1 MRLNLNITHGVIASL
16 LALLTSGA
24 GRVARAADLSSV
36 SGTVVDSGG
45 GAVAEATVT
54 LRQGLREAY
63 RTSTNASGRF
73 SFAAQVGR
81 YEISVRRDGFSVTSR
96 SLDLPLAPGDA
107 LRIELRPGAFVESVE
122 VVGTRLAGSV
132 EAVERLPGS
141 VDTLDAAALEGSRVL
156 NVNEALRKASGVNVR
171 DEEGLGLRP
180 NIGIRGLNP
189 TRSSKTLLLED
200 GLFLTYAPYGDNASY
215 YHPPIERFDGV
226 EIVKGAGQIAY
237 GPVTVGGVVNYL
249 TPAPPAKPQAR
260 LRAAFGNRRHFS
272 GLASAGGTWGRTGL
286 LAEIMRKQGD
296 GARDNL
302 NSAVNDV
309 NLKLVATVSDRQFLT
324 LKGNYYDEDSMITYS
339 GLTLSEWTA
348 NPRQNPFIN
357 DAFNGWRVGGSVKH
371 SLILGDSSLL
381 TTHVY
386 GSRFSRDWWRQSSNS
401 SQRPNDRSDPAC
413 AGMQNLLTACGNE
426 GRLRDFDHFGIEP
439 RLRLG
444 LTVFGLRSEAELG
457 VRAHA
462 EIQERIQANGTT
474 PLARQGLIVE
484 DNRRTNQAYST
495 FLQNRILLG
504 DVTLSTGVRFESIEY
519 QRTNRLGN
527 GGAGARGTTRVT
539 QWIPGIGL
547 AFTPGERLTLF
558 TGLHRGFA
566 PPRTE
571 DIISQSGGVVQ
582 LDAERSWNMEAGL
595 RALPLRGVR
604 LDATWFRNDYS
615 NQVVAASLAGG
626 SGATFT
632 NGGATLQQG
641 AEVGLRLDSTTIRS
655 SPHTVFLRAA
665 FTLLATARFQGV
677 RFSSVSGSSGV
688 RVSGNRLPYAPQ
700 QFVTISAGVTHAS
713 GLRAQIEAA
722 HVADQFSDDLN
733 SVASSA
739 DGQRGLVPAFTIWN
753 ATLNFDRG
761 RVGLYVS
768 GKNLLDRLY
777 IADRSRGLIPGP
789 QRLVMVG
796 LSARF

>member
-1 MRLNLNITHGVIASL
+1 MRLILNILS
-16 LALLTSGA
+16 
-24 GRVARAADLSSV
+24 RVALAADLSSV
-36 SGTVVDSGG
+36 RGTVVDSSGG
-45 GAVAEATVT
+45 PVAQATVT
-54 LRQGLREAY
+54 LRQGLREAL
-63 RTSTNASGRF
+63 RTSTNASGQF
-73 SFAAQVGR
+73 SFAAREGR
-81 YEISVRRDGFSVTSR
+81 YEVSARRDGFSVTSR
-96 SLDLPLAPGDA
+96 SLDLPLASGDA
-107 LRIELRPGAFVESVE
+107 LRLELHPGAFVESVE

-156 NVNEALRKASGVNVR
+156 NVNEALRKVTGVHVR
-171 DEEGLGLRP
+171 DEEGLALRP

-215 YHPPIERFDGV
+215 YHPPIERFEGV
-226 EIVKGAGQIAY
+226 EIVKGAAQIAY

-249 TPAPPAKPQAR
+249 TPSPPAKPEAR
-260 LRAAFGNRRHFS
+260 LRAAFGNRRLFS

-286 LAEIMRKQGD
+286 LTEIMRKQGD
-296 GARDNL
+296 GARDNV

-309 NLKLVATVSDRQFLT
+309 NLKVVTTLSDRQSLT
-324 LKGNYYDEDSMITYS
+324 IKGNYYAEDSTITYS
-339 GLTLSEWTA
+339 GLTLAEWTA

-357 DAFNGWRVGGSVKH
+357 DAFFGWRVGGSVKH

-381 TTHVY
+381 TTQVY

-413 AGMQNLLTACGNE
+413 AGMQNLLTSCGNE

-444 LTVFGLRSEAELG
+444 LKLFGLRNEAELG
-457 VRAHA
+457 LRAHG
-462 EIQERIQANGTT
+462 EIQERIQANGPT
-474 PLARQGLIVE
+474 PRAREGLIVE
-484 DNRRTNQAYST
+484 DNRRTNQAYSA
-495 FLQNRILLG
+495 FLQNRVLLG
-504 DVTLSTGVRFESIEY
+504 DVTLSAGVRFESIEY
-519 QRTNRLGN
+519 HRTNRLGN
-527 GGAGARGTTRVT
+527 GGAGVSGATRVS

-547 AFTPGERLTLF
+547 AFTPSERLTLF
-558 TGLHRGFA
+558 TGIHRGFA

-571 DIISQSGGVVQ
+571 DIITQNGGVVL
-582 LDAERSWNMEAGL
+582 LDAEKSWNLEAGV
-595 RALPLRGVR
+595 RALPHRGVR
-604 LDATWFRNDYS
+604 VDATVFRNNYS

-641 AEVGLRLDSTTIRS
+641 AELGLRLDSTALRS

-665 FTLLATARFQGV
+665 LTLLSTARFDGV
-677 RFSSVSGSSGV
+677 RFSSVSGQSEV
-688 RVSGNRLPYAPQ
+688 RVSGNRLPYAPRQ
-700 QFVTISAGVTHAS
+700 LVTISAGVTHAS
-713 GLRAQIEAA
+713 GLKAQIEAA
-722 HVADQFSDDLN
+722 EIGDQFSDDLN
-733 SVASSA
+733 SSMSSA

-761 RVGLYVS
+761 RLGLYIS

-789 QRLVMVG
+789 PRLVMAGV
-796 LSARF
+796 SAKF

>member
-1 MRLNLNITHGVIASL
+1 MRLNLNIIHGVIASL
-16 LALLTSGA
+16 LALLTPGA
-24 GRVARAADLSSV
+24 GRVALAADLSSV
-36 SGTVVDSGG
+36 SGTVVDSSGG
-45 GAVAEATVT
+45 PVAQATVT
-54 LRQGLREAY
+54 LRQGLHEGH

-81 YEISVRRDGFSVTSR
+81 YEISVRREGFSVTSR
-96 SLDLPLAPGDA
+96 LLELPLAPGDA
-107 LRIELRPGAFVESVE
+107 ILLELHPGAFVESVD

-141 VDTLDAAALEGSRVL
+141 VETLDAAALEGSRVL
-156 NVNEALRKASGVNVR
+156 NVNEALRKASGVHVR
-171 DEEGLGLRP
+171 DEEGLALRP

-272 GLASAGGTWGRTGL
+272 ALASVGGTWGRTGL

-309 NLKLVATVSDRQFLT
+309 NLKVVTTISNRQFLT
-324 LKGNYYDEDSMITYS
+324 LKGNYYDEDSMMTYS
-339 GLTLSEWTA
+339 GLTFSEWTA

-357 DAFNGWRVGGSVKH
+357 DAFDGWRVGGSIKH

-444 LTVFGLRSEAELG
+444 LTVFGLRNETELG
-457 VRAHA
+457 VRAHG
-462 EIQERIQANGTT
+462 EIQERIQANGST

-495 FLQNRILLG
+495 FLQNRVLLG
-504 DVTLSTGVRFESIEY
+504 DITLSAGVRFESIEY

-527 GGAGARGTTRVT
+527 GGAGAFGATRLT

-547 AFTPGERLTLF
+547 AFTPSERLTLF

-571 DIISQSGGVVQ
+571 DIISQGGGVVQ
-582 LDAERSWNMEAGL
+582 LDAEKSWNLEAGV
-595 RALPLRGVR
+595 RALPVRGVR
-604 LDATWFRNDYS
+604 VDATVFRNDYS
-615 NQVVAASLAGG
+615 SQVVAASLAGG
-626 SGATFT
+626 GGATFT

-641 AEVGLRLDSTTIRS
+641 AEVGLRLDSTTLRS

-665 FTLLATARFQGV
+665 FTLLTTARFEGV
-677 RFSSVSGSSGV
+677 RFSSVSGSSELSV
-688 RVSGNRLPYAPQ
+688 NGNRLPYAPKQ
-700 QFVTISAGVTHAS
+700 QVTISAGVTHAS
-713 GLRAQIEAA
+713 GLKAQVEGV
-722 HVADQFSDDLN
+722 HVGDQFSDDLN
-733 SVASSA
+733 SVTSSA

-761 RVGLYVS
+761 RMSLYIS

-789 QRLVMVG
+789 PRLVMAGV
-796 LSARF
+796 SAKF

>member
-1 MRLNLNITHGVIASL
+1 MRLSLNITHGLSVSL
-16 LALLTSGA
+16 LALLTLGT
-24 GRVARAADLSSV
+24 GRIALAADLLSV
-36 SGTVVDSGG
+36 LGTVVDSSGG
-45 GAVAEATVT
+45 PVAGAMVT
-54 LRQGLREAY
+54 LRQGLREAD
-63 RTSTNASGRF
+63 RTMTNASGQF
-73 SFAAQVGR
+73 SFAAREGR
-81 YEISVRRDGFSVTSR
+81 YEVSARRDGFSVTSR
-96 SLDLPLAPGDA
+96 SLDLPLHPGD
-107 LRIELRPGAFVESVE
+107 LIRLELHPGAFVESLE

-156 NVNEALRKASGVNVR
+156 NVNEALRKATGVHVR
-171 DEEGLGLRP
+171 DEEGLALRP

-260 LRAAFGNRRHFS
+260 LRAAFGSRRHFS
-272 GLASAGGTWGRTGL
+272 GFASAGGTWGRMGL
-286 LAEIMRKQGD
+286 LAELMRKQGD
-296 GARDNL
+296 GARDNV
-302 NSAVNDV
+302 NSVVNDV
-309 NLKLVATVSDRQFLT
+309 NLKVVATLSDRQFLT
-324 LKGNYYDEDSMITYS
+324 LKGNYYAEGSMITYS
-339 GLTLSEWTA
+339 GLTLAEWTA

-357 DAFNGWRVGGSVKH
+357 DAFDGWRLGGSVKH

-413 AGMQNLLTACGNE
+413 AGMQNLLTSCGNE

-444 LTVFGLRSEAELG
+444 LTVFGLRSEMELG
-457 VRAHA
+457 VRAHG
-462 EIQERIQANGTT
+462 EIQERIQANGPT
-474 PLARQGLIVE
+474 PLAREGLIVE

-495 FLQNRILLG
+495 FLQNRVLLG
-504 DVTLSTGVRFESIEY
+504 DVTLSAGVRFESIEY
-519 QRTNRLGN
+519 QRKNRLGN
-527 GGAGARGTTRVT
+527 GGAGVSGATRVT

-547 AFTPGERLTLF
+547 AFTPSERLTLF

-571 DIISQSGGVVQ
+571 DIISQNGGAVQ
-582 LDAERSWNMEAGL
+582 LDAEKSWNLEAGV

-604 LDATWFRNDYS
+604 VDATVFRNDYS

-626 SGATFT
+626 SGAAFT

-641 AEVGLRLDSTTIRS
+641 AEVGLRLDSTTLSS

-665 FTLLATARFQGV
+665 VTLLTTARFEGV
-677 RFSSVSGSSGV
+677 RFSSVPGQSEV
-688 RVSGNRLPYAPQ
+688 RVSGNRLPYAPRQ
-700 QFVTISAGVTHAS
+700 LVTISGGMTHAS
-713 GLRAQIEAA
+713 GLKAQIEAA
-722 HVADQFSDDLN
+722 HVGDQFSDDLN
-733 SVASSA
+733 SAMSSA
-739 DGQRGLVPAFTIWN
+739 DGQRGLVPAFTLWN

-761 RVGLYVS
+761 RLGLYVS

-777 IADRSRGLIPGP
+777 VADRSRGLIPGSP
-789 QRLVMVG
+789 RLVMAGV
-796 LSARF
+796 SARF